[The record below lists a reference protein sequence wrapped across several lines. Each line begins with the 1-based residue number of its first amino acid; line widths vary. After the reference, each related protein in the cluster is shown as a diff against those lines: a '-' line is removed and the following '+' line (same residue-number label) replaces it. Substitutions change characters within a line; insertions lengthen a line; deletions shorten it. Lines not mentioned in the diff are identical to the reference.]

1 MSTVIDLMQVIIC
14 RVRGKNMND
23 LEYLED
29 FNRRIRQHQNV
40 LTRQLALA
48 VREYTMTAL
57 TGSFTSSL
65 NEDIAKDEAAI
76 AACEQRIRKG
86 G

>member
-1 MSTVIDLMQVIIC
+1 
-14 RVRGKNMND
+14 MND

-29 FNRRIRQHQNV
+29 FNRRIRQHQSI
-40 LTRQLALA
+40 LSRQQALA

-57 TGSFTSSL
+57 TMSFTSSL